1 MAPSLYSDIGKRV
14 KDLLTKDYNY
24 DQKFTLTLPS
34 DSGMGLTATGVK
46 TNHLFIG
53 DLSTQYRS
61 GSTTVD
67 VKVDTDSNVSTTV
80 TMNEVLPSTR
90 AALSFKL
97 PDHKSGKLD
106 VQYLHHHAAIN
117 SSIGLTPTPFVDLA
131 AAIGTKELSIGG
143 EIGFDT
149 ATASITKC
157 NAGIGVNKP
166 DFSAALMLV
175 EKGESLKASYIH
187 EVNPIYGAT
196 VGAELTHRLSS
207 NENSSFTIGTSYA
220 PDPFTSIKTRLSNK
234 GSAAMVVQREWRP
247 KSLITMSAECNA
259 WAINKAPRFGL
270 ALALKP

>member
-1 MAPSLYSDIGKRV
+1 MKSLVDWQDRKLPRFLNFRMAPSPYSDVGKRV
-14 KDLLTKDYNY
+14 KAHVILRSCAAFDEAN
-24 DQKFTLTLPS
+24 TLR
-34 DSGMGLTATGVK
+34 
-46 TNHLFIG
+46 G
-53 DLSTQYRS
+53 DLERNLWIIDAYTLQ
-61 GSTTVD
+61 
-67 VKVDTDSNVSTTV
+67 VSTTV

-220 PDPFTSIKTRLSNK
+220 PDPFTSIKTRLSNE

-247 KSLITMSAECNA
+247 KSLITMSAECNT